1 MFHYIDG
8 AAEDEVTLRK
18 NTQAFDGFD
27 LIPRYLVD
35 VEEVDLS
42 TTVLGQSLEWP
53 VALSPTGM
61 SRLFHHTGEQAVAR
75 AAKRAGTLYGL
86 STVSSFSIEDVARVS
101 DGPKMFQVYVLRD
114 AALNDELVDRC
125 REAGYAA
132 LCLTIDVPVAG
143 NRERDV
149 RTGMTI
155 PPRLTLRSLFDIA
168 RRPAWVWNH
177 LTSPPLLLANVAH
190 RIEEGSATASTL
202 VQYIHRQFDP
212 SVTWE
217 DAARMVERWAGPF
230 AVKGVLSVHDAKRAA
245 EIGAT
250 AVIVSN
256 HGGRQLDG
264 GPATLDVLSEIVA
277 AVGDQV
283 EVILDGGIR
292 RGSHVVKALALG
304 ARACMVG
311 RPYLYGLGAGGEAG
325 VDRALEILRTEVERC
340 FRLVG
345 CRSVSELNSDFVR
358 RTSIGSGSAD
368 HPRP

>member
-8 AAEDEVTLRK
+8 AADDEVTLQR
-18 NTQAFDGFD
+18 NTEAFDRWA

-35 VEEVDLS
+35 VEDVDLS
-42 TTVLGQSLEWP
+42 TTVLGQRLAWP

-61 SRLFHHTGEQAVAR
+61 SRLFHHTGEQAAAR
-75 AAKRAGTLYGL
+75 AAERAGTLYGL
-86 STVSSFSIEDVARVS
+86 STVSSFSIEEVAAAS
-101 DGPKMFQVYVLRD
+101 DGPKMFQIYVLRD
-114 AALNDELVDRC
+114 AALNDELMDRC

-168 RRPAWVWNH
+168 RRPAWVFHH
-177 LTSPPLLLANVAH
+177 LTSPPLLLSNVAH
-190 RIEEGSATASTL
+190 RIDEGSASASTL
-202 VQYIHRQFDP
+202 VKYIHRQFDP
-212 SVTWE
+212 SVTWD
-217 DAARMVERWAGPF
+217 DAARMVKRWGGPF
-230 AVKGVLSVHDAKRAA
+230 AVKGVLSVEDARCAVD
-245 EIGAT
+245 IGAT

-264 GPATLDVLSEIVA
+264 GPATVDVLPEIVE
-277 AVGDQV
+277 AVGDRV

-325 VDRALEILRTEVERC
+325 VDRALEILRTEVERT

-345 CRSVSELNSDFVR
+345 ITSVADLGPDFVR
-358 RTSIGSGSAD
+358 RAD
-368 HPRP
+368 RPSRGANDLRP